1 MAATPDMS
9 LCLPLNNFPC
19 TGAVGHMED
28 PDPQLLKDKDSHRHV
43 YACKQISQQTYLT
56 SSPIQESLQ
65 ATIRLR
71 LNTIT
76 SEPTIQVWLLLQQVQ
91 LSSCLHM

>member
-1 MAATPDMS
+1 MS
-9 LCLPLNNFPC
+9 TLKQLPLYWC
-19 TGAVGHMED
+19 SHMED
-28 PDPQLLKDKDSHRHV
+28 LDPQLLKDKDSHRHV